1 MINQDIAPGDLFIV
15 PGGNVRFGGLVL
27 EVGIVLSATE
37 KRLKTL
43 ITRFD
48 KPKVKPTNKTPSKLL
63 KVLPNNQYLD
73 QEAVKFLLKHY
84 NQFIQTQQHNECQK
98 ENVHLIAAAP
108 ELLEALEKMLQRY
121 GYETCE
127 YVQLATAAIAKA
139 KGE

>member
-48 KPKVKPTNKTPSKLL
+48 KPKPKPTNKTPSKLL
-63 KVLPNNQYLD
+63 KVLVNDEYLD
-73 QEAVKFLLKHY
+73 QEAVKILFQHY
-84 NQFIQTQQHNECQK
+84 NQFTQTQQ
-98 ENVHLIAAAP
+98 
-108 ELLEALEKMLQRY
+108 
-121 GYETCE
+121 
-127 YVQLATAAIAKA
+127 
-139 KGE
+139 